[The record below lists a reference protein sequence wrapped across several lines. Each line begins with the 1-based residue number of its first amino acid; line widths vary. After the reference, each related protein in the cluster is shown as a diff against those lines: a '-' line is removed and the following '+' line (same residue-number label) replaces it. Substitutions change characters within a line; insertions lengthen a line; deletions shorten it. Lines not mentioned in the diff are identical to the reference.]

1 MTILHGKIK
10 KMIDRIQKKQ
20 IKKLI
25 QHFPAVGIVG
35 PRQVGKTTL
44 VKSLTSELEKSVN
57 YFDLE
62 SPKSLSLI
70 KDNPEWLLTQYQDQT
85 VIIDEV
91 QLMPELFPLLRSLI
105 DSNRVSGRFILLGS
119 ASPEFLAKSS
129 ETLAGRIAFLELY
142 PIHFSELISQNID
155 VKTHWF
161 RGGFPDALTAPD
173 DEIWALWQEN
183 FIKTYVS
190 KDLINMGLN
199 ASPTLL
205 YNLLQIL
212 TGIQG
217 SIITYS
223 DLANALNIHL
233 RTINHYIDILEQAF
247 LIRRLHP
254 WFINI
259 NKRVVK
265 SSKFYFR
272 DSGNLHHLSDIF
284 DYQSLVKNKIVGHSW
299 EGYVIE
305 QICNRLINSVK
316 PYFYRTSHGAEIDLV
331 LVKGITPIV
340 SIEIKLSMVN
350 SLTKGSTEAM
360 NDLQTEHNFIITTE
374 GGNYFYRPQWK
385 ICNVSEILEN
395 LTELGFIKPL

>member
-1 MTILHGKIK
+1 
-10 KMIDRIQKKQ
+10 MIDRIQKKQ

-44 VKSLTSELEKSVN
+44 VKSLASELEKSVN

-254 WFINI
+254 WYINI
-259 NKRVVK
+259 SKRVVK

-331 LVKGITPIV
+331 LVKGVIPIV
-340 SIEIKLSMVN
+340 SIEIKLSTVN

>member
-105 DSNRVSGRFILLGS
+105 DLNRVSGRFILLGS

-142 PIHFSELISQNID
+142 PIHFSELSPQNID

-233 RTINHYIDILEQAF
+233 RTINRYIDILEQAF

-331 LVKGITPIV
+331 LVKGVIPIV

-350 SLTKGSTEAM
+350 SLSKGSTEAM

-395 LTELGFIKPL
+395 LTELGFIKS